1 MVTSLV
7 RVAAGI
13 FALAL
18 AAQAAPVR
26 IVSTFPSVTETLFA
40 LGAGDHVVGVSNYC
54 RFPPAVLALP
64 KVGSF
69 SKPDPEKIALLRP
82 DLVIIDKSS
91 SGLGERLSALGI
103 RHADVKLGSLAD
115 VYTMIQDIGA
125 ATGLDDRAEKLNA
138 GIRSRLNAV
147 RAEVGKEA
155 AKGDARPS
163 VLIVL
168 GRTPGQLTGLVA
180 VGRGTY
186 LGELL
191 EIAGGRNAMEETAI
205 AYPRISL
212 ETVVRANPDVIVDLS
227 SMGRADTD
235 EHLREPWLGRREL
248 TAVRNGK
255 VFGLTAEPLTTP
267 GPRVVNAV
275 ELLRETIRNK

>member
-7 RVAAGI
+7 RVAAAA

-54 RFPPAVLALP
+54 LFPPAVLALP

-82 DLVIIDKSS
+82 DLVIIEKSS

-115 VYTMIQDIGA
+115 VYEMIREIGA

-138 GIRSRLNAV
+138 GIRVRLEAL
-147 RAEVGKEA
+147 RAEA
-155 AKGDARPS
+155 AQSGARPS

-191 EIAGGRNAMEETAI
+191 EIAGGRNAMEESAI

-212 ETVVRANPDVIVDLS
+212 ETVVRANPDVIIDLS
-227 SMGRADTD
+227 MMGRPDGTD
-235 EHLREPWLGRREL
+235 RMTEPWLGRREL
-248 TAVRNGK
+248 NAVRNGK
-255 VFGLTAEPLTTP
+255 IFGLTAEPLTTP
-267 GPRVVNAV
+267 GPRVVDAV
-275 ELLRETIRNK
+275 ELLRETIRKK